1 MKKKLFV
8 LTTSVLLALG
18 CVGCGGGNA
27 AEEPAP
33 APVLTG
39 EWAQVNSN
47 SEDSYH
53 IATIKGDTIEI
64 YWYTA
69 SDETKAL
76 YWAGDF
82 VAPET
87 ADEPYTWTSTNDREK
102 TDSALLASGDDTKE
116 FTYEAGQISYEAGMM
131 GVTQTMR
138 LEKQ

>member
-1 MKKKLFV
+1 MKKRILA
-8 LTTSVLLALG
+8 LTASLLLAFG
-18 CVGCGGGNA
+18 CIGCGGGA

-33 APVLTG
+33 APDLTG

-47 SEDSYH
+47 SEDMYH
-53 IATIKGDTIEI
+53 IATIEGETIEI
-64 YWYTA
+64 YWFSP

-82 VAPET
+82 AAPET

-116 FTYEAGQISYEAGMM
+116 FTYEADQISYEAGMM

>member
-33 APVLTG
+33 APDLTG

-53 IATIKGDTIEI
+53 IATIEGDTIEI

-131 GVTQTMR
+131 GVIQTMR